1 MPKIAEVDGVTIMMY
16 YREHPPP
23 HFHARLAEREDRV
36 QIDPV
41 NVINGDLPRRQR
53 RLVLEWAA
61 RHRAALSEAWR
72 AAQERRPLP
81 PITAVG

>member
-1 MPKIAEVDGVTIMMY
+1 VPKLAEIDGITIIMH

-23 HFHARLAEREDRV
+23 HFHARRAEREDRV
-36 QIDPV
+36 QIDPIG
-41 NVINGDLPRRQR
+41 VINGNLPARQR

-61 RHRAALSEAWR
+61 QHQEALIAAWQ

-81 PITAVG
+81 PILQ